1 MGQKYTYIEHI
12 YTNTNHVLVQQDHGA
27 EGRGN
32 IARCQ
37 RRLLLVDVERRLME
51 FQHYRDTG
59 MVIPAKSEFILF
71 IYVPCF
77 MRLTYFFP
85 SGRAHLNFYW

>member
-1 MGQKYTYIEHI
+1 MVNLTKHLR
-12 YTNTNHVLVQQDHGA
+12 VPQDHGA

-51 FQHYRDTG
+51 FQHYRDNG
-59 MVIPAKSEFILF
+59 MVISN
-71 IYVPCF
+71 IYEICS
-77 MRLTYFFP
+77 L
-85 SGRAHLNFYW
+85 

>member
-1 MGQKYTYIEHI
+1 MLNLMNQS
-12 YTNTNHVLVQQDHGA
+12 VLVKQDHGA

-51 FQHYRDTG
+51 FQHYRDNG
-59 MVIPAKSEFILF
+59 MVISSTSEISPTLVVL
-71 IYVPCF
+71 I
-77 MRLTYFFP
+77 
-85 SGRAHLNFYW
+85 